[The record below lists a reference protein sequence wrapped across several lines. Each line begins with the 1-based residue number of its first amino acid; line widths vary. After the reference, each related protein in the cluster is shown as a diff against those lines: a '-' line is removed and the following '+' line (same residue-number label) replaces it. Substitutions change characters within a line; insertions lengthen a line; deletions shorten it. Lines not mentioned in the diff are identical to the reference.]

1 MVATLPRP
9 AHPEMDHFASDA
21 PDGHARR
28 THGARAITMTQ
39 AVPAFTQ
46 PSAGLLGDTP
56 LRDYSRK
63 LSLFNAFAKPELR
76 ALIAS
81 VGLGPGMR
89 ILDAGCGTG
98 EALPWLLDE
107 VKPSGSVVGVDLAAA
122 HVDAARRYASANI
135 EVFQGDLLTAR
146 LEPASIDF
154 IWCVNTV
161 NHLRDP
167 IQGVIGLST
176 LLRSPGRIA
185 LGQSSLLPDMY
196 FAWDSRLERVTN
208 EAVRQYYRDR
218 YSLDERDLT
227 SVRAIVGVLRAADL
241 RNVAARTVLI
251 ERVFPVDAATERYL
265 LDTIFRDTWGE
276 RLRPYL
282 SDDDYAEL
290 VRVCDPQHPQFA
302 LRRPDFHFLQSFTLV
317 TGEV

>member
-1 MVATLPRP
+1 MM
-9 AHPEMDHFASDA
+9 H
-21 PDGHARR
+21 
-28 THGARAITMTQ
+28 
-39 AVPAFTQ
+39 AVPAVTE
-46 PSAGLLGDTP
+46 SSTGLLGDTP
-56 LRDYSRK
+56 QRDYSRK
-63 LSLFNAFAKPELR
+63 LSLFNSFAEPELR

-81 VGLGPGMR
+81 AGLGPGMR

-107 VKPSGSVVGVDLAAA
+107 VKPSGSVVGIDLATA
-122 HVDAARRYASANI
+122 HADAARLYASENI

-146 LEPASIDF
+146 LVPASIDF
-154 IWCVNTV
+154 IWCVNTI

-167 IQGVIGLST
+167 IQGVIKLSA
-176 LLRSPGRIA
+176 LLRPGGRIA

-227 SVRAIVGVLRAADL
+227 SVRAIVGVLRASNL
-241 RNVAARTVLI
+241 QNIAARSVLI
-251 ERVFPVDAATERYL
+251 ERVSPVDAATERYL
-265 LDTIFRDTWGE
+265 LDTIFKGTWGE
-276 RLRPYL
+276 HLRPYL

-290 VRVCDPQHPQFA
+290 GRLCDPQHPQFA